1 MSLVEVI
8 GLLDAHPI
16 PPFTYAGHR
25 LPSVVGTTGLE
36 STWFKRVRAWAQEQ
50 GITVS
55 VHELHPE
62 AAS

>member
-1 MSLVEVI
+1 M
-8 GLLDAHPI
+8 

-55 VHELHPE
+55 VHELPPE